1 MKYDRKLYDIGLKRL
16 IAVMLQEG
24 FSQREIAKYF
34 GITESMLHYYRSG
47 KRNLSTGRQILI
59 AEKIG
64 LSYQDVIDFQ

>member
-1 MKYDRKLYDIGLKRL
+1 
-16 IAVMLQEG
+16 MLQEG

>member
-1 MKYDRKLYDIGLKRL
+1 MKRDKDAFNAGLKRL

-24 FSQREIAKYF
+24 FSQREIAYQF

-47 KRNLSTGRQILI
+47 KRNLSIGRQILI

>member
-1 MKYDRKLYDIGLKRL
+1 MKRDKEAFNTGLRRL